1 MRWNGGNIYGDFL
14 IVMFCVKMFIFVV
27 CGDGYW
33 VKCCSGSFDVD
44 FIIFV
49 FVVIKFIVWGLY
61 ILLIIC

>member
-49 FVVIKFIVWGLY
+49 FVVI
-61 ILLIIC
+61 